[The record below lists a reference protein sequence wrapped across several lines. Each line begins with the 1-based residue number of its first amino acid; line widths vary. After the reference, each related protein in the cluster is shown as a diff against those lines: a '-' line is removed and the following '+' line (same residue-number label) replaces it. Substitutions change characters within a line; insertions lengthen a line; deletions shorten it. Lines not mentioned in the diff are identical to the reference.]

1 MTVERKPYD
10 VTEIMKTPN
19 PTKHDRARIKAAMDA
34 MTAAEQ
40 AGDWRE
46 VKATFD
52 ALSPKTQMFV
62 VWYRARDARRVAA

>member
-1 MTVERKPYD
+1 M
-10 VTEIMKTPN
+10 TEITKAPN
-19 PTKHDRARIKAAMDA
+19 PKKHDRARIKAAMDA

-52 ALSPKTQMFV
+52 ALSPKLQMFV
-62 VWYRARDARRVAA
+62 IWYRARDARREAA